1 MLVNGRRVSEKFMSL
16 VIPAGTL
23 GFDGTKT
30 LSVDI
35 FELGKFEEADR
46 LKAILTSHRHQVT
59 HFSRSST

>member
-1 MLVNGRRVSEKFMSL
+1 MSL

-35 FELGKFEEADR
+35 FDVGEVEEA
-46 LKAILTSHRHQVT
+46 H
-59 HFSRSST
+59 

>member
-1 MLVNGRRVSEKFMSL
+1 MEGLLCVGILQHSEKMSANRSNFCSENFMSL

-35 FELGKFEEADR
+35 FDVGEAEEA
-46 LKAILTSHRHQVT
+46 H
-59 HFSRSST
+59 